1 MRWHR
6 TIQSFSQRLAR
17 FSRAAATAV
26 AQCVLDAVKRPI
38 SIDGVQLCITL
49 SAGVGLAAPG
59 DDADAVIAKADQAL
73 YSAKGTGRDRV
84 VA

>member
-1 MRWHR
+1 M
-6 TIQSFSQRLAR
+6 
-17 FSRAAATAV
+17 
-26 AQCVLDAVKRPI
+26 
-38 SIDGVQLCITL
+38 CITL